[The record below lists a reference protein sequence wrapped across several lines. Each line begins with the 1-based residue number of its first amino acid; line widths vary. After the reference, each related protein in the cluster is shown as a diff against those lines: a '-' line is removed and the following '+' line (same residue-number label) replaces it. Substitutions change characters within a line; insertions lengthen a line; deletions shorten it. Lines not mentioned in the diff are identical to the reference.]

1 MKDGVK
7 IILGIIILGA
17 IIGLCIYSTNNITT
31 DENQVDVEVSVD
43 ESDKVVE
50 KDNKLAVKNEVVEE
64 DEDSSIVSSTNE
76 NVTTTVLAQNTGT
89 QIYETSSDVGST
101 SEKEDAI
108 NIVKNKWGEDDSV
121 TFVCDHVT
129 DDGEYIIAVVSNS
142 SAEVLN
148 YFRVNIK
155 DNFATLEY

>member
-1 MKDGVK
+1 MGD
-7 IILGIIILGA
+7 
-17 IIGLCIYSTNNITT
+17 
-31 DENQVDVEVSVD
+31 
-43 ESDKVVE
+43 
-50 KDNKLAVKNEVVEE
+50 
-64 DEDSSIVSSTNE
+64 
-76 NVTTTVLAQNTGT
+76 
-89 QIYETSSDVGST
+89 
-101 SEKEDAI
+101 I

>member
-7 IILGIIILGA
+7 IILGIIILAA
-17 IIGLCIYSTNNITT
+17 IIGLCIYYTNNITT

-43 ESDKVVE
+43 ESDKDVE

>member
-7 IILGIIILGA
+7 IILGIIILAA

-43 ESDKVVE
+43 ESDKDVE
-50 KDNKLAVKNEVVEE
+50 KDNKLAVKNEVVEEDE

-108 NIVKNKWGEDDSV
+108 NIVKNKWG
-121 TFVCDHVT
+121 
-129 DDGEYIIAVVSNS
+129 
-142 SAEVLN
+142 
-148 YFRVNIK
+148 
-155 DNFATLEY
+155 